1 VSRNVDLIAVGL
13 LLLGIAVYT
22 QTRKMVVMAVNDHG
36 IGFTRYSR
44 TVIVPPRAPLPP
56 ALPHIKVMRD

>member
-13 LLLGIAVYT
+13 LLLGIAVYA

-44 TVIVPPRAPLPP
+44 TIVVPPRAPLSP
-56 ALPHIKVMRD
+56 AVPHIKVMRD